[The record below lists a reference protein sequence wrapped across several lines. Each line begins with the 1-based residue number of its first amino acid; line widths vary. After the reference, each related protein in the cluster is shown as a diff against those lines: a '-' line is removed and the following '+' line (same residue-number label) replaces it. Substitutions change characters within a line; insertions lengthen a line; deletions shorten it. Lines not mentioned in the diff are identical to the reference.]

1 MELMCNSLVRLFG
14 CSLESTRY
22 SVELGCMRSNNGSN
36 NKDIEETFLSVVV
49 PIMRP
54 APLTRIHYYRR
65 KNLSLCEKNAQ

>member
-36 NKDIEETFLSVVV
+36 NKDIERAISLSFCPYNAPRTLNSDTLLSSEKFVV
-49 PIMRP
+49 M
-54 APLTRIHYYRR
+54 
-65 KNLSLCEKNAQ
+65 